1 MPPIVVTVKPSHG
14 VPPSLEIPRI
24 IVLLLVVIVATIPDP
39 SSASVVT
46 SQGIK
51 SLNVLKGRRGILP
64 TLVQLGGDQPPWPH
78 KKFIM
83 QAWLR

>member
-1 MPPIVVTVKPSHG
+1 MGKPSHR
-14 VPPSLEIPRI
+14 VPPSLEIPRNI
-24 IVLLLVVIVATIPDP
+24 ILLVVVVVVATIPDP
-39 SSASVVT
+39 SSALAVT

-64 TLVQLGGDQPPWPH
+64 MLVQLGDDQSPWPH

-83 QAWLR
+83 QAWPR